1 VSGGAGAG
9 EALGVWGAWALGF
22 GAVTFAVRAV
32 VSRDRSWTRWPGP
45 LGSAAVAALCWR
57 GGWMTGGQALGA
69 IPLLAAA
76 VGLMAAPPAPAR
88 LKAVGW
94 TLMAA
99 SVAAGALL
107 LRG

>member
-1 VSGGAGAG
+1 
-9 EALGVWGAWALGF
+9 
-22 GAVTFAVRAV
+22 
-32 VSRDRSWTRWPGP
+32 
-45 LGSAAVAALCWR
+45 VAALCWR